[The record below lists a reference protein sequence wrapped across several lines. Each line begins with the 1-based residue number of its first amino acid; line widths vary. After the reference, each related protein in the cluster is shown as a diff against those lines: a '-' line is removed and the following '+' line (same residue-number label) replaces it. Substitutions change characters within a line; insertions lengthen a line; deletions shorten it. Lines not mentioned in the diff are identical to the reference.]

1 MASLGAPLLFDR
13 RRPIPLYPTS
23 CLAAEGIHMRW
34 MALVGMA
41 LVVIGIIALVIQVIP
56 VHHEEQVA
64 KIGSRT
70 ATRDKETDYYVPP
83 YAGVTASPAC
93 GRRDLAGPRRTA

>member
-1 MASLGAPLLFDR
+1 
-13 RRPIPLYPTS
+13 
-23 CLAAEGIHMRW
+23 MRW

-41 LVVIGIIALVIQVIP
+41 LVVIGIIALIIQVIP

-64 KIGSRT
+64 KIGSLT

-83 YAGVTASPAC
+83 YAGVIAV
-93 GRRDLAGPRRTA
+93 LAGGGLIFAGMRSRA